1 MGEGWALHQVVLAGG
16 LIHDVYIERPMK
28 IGRYLQKFFPDQRVK
43 IEYFGR
49 DGEPSEVYDSGR
61 LISERWAA

>member
-28 IGRYLQKFFPDQRVK
+28 LGRYLQKLFPDQRVK
-43 IEYFGR
+43 VEYYKGSNTL
-49 DGEPSEVYDSGR
+49 EEIYYCGR